1 MLIKVNKDGTTE
13 YPYTAS
19 KLKKENPDTSFP
31 SQLST
36 ELMESFGVF
45 KVTTPMPIPEHDFK
59 THIAF
64 VTENPELVDGS
75 WVANWEIVALTKEE
89 KENQENEH
97 AWINRNKRAGILDET
112 DHWGLLDTPKMTME
126 QTAYRQALRDI
137 TSHSNW
143 PYLEESDWP
152 TKP

>member
-1 MLIKVNKDGTTE
+1 MLIKVNEDGTTE

-19 KLKKENPDTSFP
+19 KLKKENPNTSFP
-31 SQLST
+31 NQLST

-45 KVTTPMPIPEHDFK
+45 KVTIPMPIPEHDFK
-59 THIAF
+59 THRAF
-64 VTENPELVDGS
+64 VTETPELIDGS
-75 WVANWEIVALTKEE
+75 WVANWEIVALTEEE

-97 AWINRNKRAGILDET
+97 AWINRNERAGLLDET
-112 DHWGLLDTPKMTME
+112 DNWALSDTPTMTTE
-126 QTAYRQALRDI
+126 QIAYRQALRDI

-143 PYLEESDWP
+143 PYLEDSDWP

>member
-1 MLIKVNKDGTTE
+1 MLIKVNEDGTTE

-19 KLKKENPDTSFP
+19 KLKKDNPNTSFP
-31 SQLST
+31 NQLST

-45 KVTTPMPIPEHDFK
+45 KVTTPTPIPEHDFK
-59 THIAF
+59 THRAF
-64 VTENPELVDGS
+64 VTETPELIDGS
-75 WVANWEIVALTKEE
+75 WVANWEIVALTEEE

-97 AWINRNKRAGILDET
+97 AWINRNERAGLLDET
-112 DHWGLLDTPKMTME
+112 DNWALSDTPTMTTE
-126 QTAYRQALRDI
+126 QIAYRQALRDI

-143 PYLEESDWP
+143 PYLEDSDWP